1 MFGYNHENPFA
12 FDINTIPAVFG
23 SPSENSVS
31 KRYEAIP
38 TAKIVDLMGD
48 LGWKP
53 VAGNQIKPRRKS
65 LSNPDTV
72 KHAVVFQQYEAKE
85 NENGVTG
92 QIVLVNS
99 HDSLSSY
106 RLHYGLYRFVCANGL
121 MVGDEFAQA
130 KIRHMGKDAVFAN
143 IEEATRNFVCHSEEV
158 NSRIDDWRHIHL
170 TYGAQIA
177 FAKEA
182 AILRFGEAKA
192 GWFKPQDF
200 LAARNSE
207 DSQSESLWNTYN
219 KVQENLVKG
228 GISGRSPKRRVSIRG
243 LNGLGSIEF
252 NQNLWNL
259 AETYANAA

>member
-12 FDINTIPAVFG
+12 FDINAIPAVFG
-23 SPSENSVS
+23 APVEGTVS

-53 VAGNQIKPRRKS
+53 VAGNQIKPRKKVS
-65 LSNPDTV
+65 SADTV

-85 NENGVTG
+85 NDNGVTG

-106 RLHYGLYRFVCANGL
+106 RLYYGLYRFVCANGL

-130 KIRHMGKDAVFAN
+130 KIRHMGRDAVFAN
-143 IEEATRNFVCHSEEV
+143 IEEATKSFVLHSEEV
-158 NSRIDDWRHIHL
+158 NAKIDDWRNIRL
-170 TYGAQIA
+170 GYGTQIA

-192 GWFKPQDF
+192 GWFKPGDF

-207 DSQSESLWNTYN
+207 DKHGDSLWNTYN

-228 GISGRSPKRRVSIRG
+228 GIKGRSPKRSVSLRG
-243 LNGLGSIEF
+243 LNGLGSIAF

-259 AETYANAA
+259 AETYAEAA